1 VPSWR
6 DSAKSRITLKS
17 AELCDVA
24 LDAVPN
30 RPRKLVGRATTGL
43 RGHES
48 SWAIASVRFD
58 PPGLLQHVKDVILF
72 DVLQRCRG
80 GRAVTIARN
89 VLFLARASPEIGSR
103 SSPSLRTVPRQ
114 RTTARSTTF
123 CSSRRICAESDFSGG
138 LPNVGADCR
147 FQPLTIGI
155 DEADYRNRCVADRGC
170 EPSNFV
176 VRAFRTG
183 SEWHAAEAP

>member
-89 VLFLARASPEIGSR
+89 VLFLALGVAGNRQQVVSELKDSSEAENNSALDDVLQFAEDMRRKRLLGRSPE
-103 SSPSLRTVPRQ
+103 
-114 RTTARSTTF
+114 
-123 CSSRRICAESDFSGG
+123 RR
-138 LPNVGADCR
+138 CR
-147 FQPLTIGI
+147 LSISAI
-155 DEADYRNRCVADRGC
+155 DDWNR
-170 EPSNFV
+170 
-176 VRAFRTG
+176 
-183 SEWHAAEAP
+183 